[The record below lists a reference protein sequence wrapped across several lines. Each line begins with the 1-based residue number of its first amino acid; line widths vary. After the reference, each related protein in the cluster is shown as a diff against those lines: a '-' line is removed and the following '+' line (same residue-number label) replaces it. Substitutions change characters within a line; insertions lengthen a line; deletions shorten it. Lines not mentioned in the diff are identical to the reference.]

1 MNLGNTLDRWII
13 SFTQSLVLFVHQE
26 MAGKSLFTL
35 GAKNSWLIEMMLLD
49 IIYHSRNRLRSI
61 LVWLQYTV

>member
-35 GAKNSWLIEMMLLD
+35 GAKNS
-49 IIYHSRNRLRSI
+49 
-61 LVWLQYTV
+61 

>member
-26 MAGKSLFTL
+26 MTGKSLFTL

-49 IIYHSRNRLRSI
+49 IYSRNRLRSI
-61 LVWLQYTV
+61 LV

>member
-49 IIYHSRNRLRSI
+49 IIT
-61 LVWLQYTV
+61 QETD